1 VTFLVTT
8 SKNDM
13 ATNDTTVPSKP
24 PAWEKLRWALP
35 VLVVLLLSRFSVAK
49 DGFSYF
55 SRPIVLGLINLFGGH
70 AADHGDTIMV
80 GRLEVP
86 WSGDCAGLN
95 LLVLL
100 LAVAVWMNRREP
112 MSKRYWVRIFLMI
125 PAAAI
130 ANVLR
135 VFMIIGYREIF
146 YPAIE
151 SPQLHYFFGLALLV
165 PFALLA
171 MPKGPRSFSARV
183 FELLHVAAVIALLA
197 PNADGAQGAA
207 LTIAV
212 ILGLSNC
219 HLPER
224 LSPMRLAS
232 FALWVLAAG
241 AIAFAGME
249 SFWLPWVLVCPL
261 VCDPKWLFSPV
272 GALVTLSS
280 HRMVYLIPNAEWV
293 IWVVWGILGYAV
305 WTKYGAHEKETPV
318 IPAADSW
325 SRSEKAAMFA
335 TALLFLLP
343 FLASTILAGKKEAW
357 VPPTSAKIEEVPGG
371 QMVTLP
377 GQNEAI
383 GVLWYD
389 SVGTERHHKLEIC
402 LKYRGVELTRSK
414 DVEDVFDDGKQ
425 HWMKEY
431 YLQNGKLLQ
440 SHKDYVI
447 STLGPGTSAGVH
459 LILVTNQSSMSAKE
473 FSVEAGKITSRLYE
487 TIREEHLLPGDIS
500 KATVSK

>member
-1 VTFLVTT
+1 
-8 SKNDM
+8 M
-13 ATNDTTVPSKP
+13 ATNDPSVPSEKP
-24 PAWEKLRWALP
+24 VWDKFRWTLP
-35 VLVVLLLSRFSVAK
+35 VLVVVLLSRFSVAK

-55 SRPIVLGLINLFGGH
+55 SRPIVLGLINLFGGQ
-70 AADHGDTIMV
+70 AVDHGDTITV
-80 GRLEVP
+80 GRLDVP

-95 LLVLL
+95 LLILL

-112 MSKRYWVRIFLMI
+112 MGKRYWTRILLMI
-125 PAAAI
+125 PAAAL

-135 VFMIIGYREIF
+135 VFMILGYREIR

-171 MPKGPRSFSARV
+171 MPKGPRSFSSRV

-224 LSPMRLAS
+224 LSS
-232 FALWVLAAG
+232 FRVISFGLWVLAAG

-261 VCDPKWLFSPV
+261 VCDPKWLLSPV

-280 HRMVYLIPNAEWV
+280 HRMVYLLPGAEWV
-293 IWVVWGILGYAV
+293 VWAILGYAV
-305 WTKYGAHEKETPV
+305 WTKFGSQEKDPALHTLAHPWNG
-318 IPAADSW
+318 P
-325 SRSEKAAMFA
+325 EKAAMFA
-335 TALLFLLP
+335 TAVLFLLP
-343 FLASTILAGKKEAW
+343 FLSSTILAGKKENW
-357 VPPTSAKIEEVPGG
+357 VPPTSAVLEEVPGG

-377 GQNEAI
+377 GQNDKI
-383 GVLWYD
+383 GLLWYD

-414 DVEDVFDDGKQ
+414 ELADVFDDGKG

-431 YLQNGKLLQ
+431 YLQNGKLIQ
-440 SHKDYVI
+440 SHQDYVI

-459 LILVTNQSSMSAKE
+459 LILITNQSSMSANE
-473 FSVEAGKITSRLYE
+473 FSVEAGKISARLYD
-487 TIREEHLLPGDIS
+487 TIREQKLLPGDTS
-500 KATVSK
+500 KATASK